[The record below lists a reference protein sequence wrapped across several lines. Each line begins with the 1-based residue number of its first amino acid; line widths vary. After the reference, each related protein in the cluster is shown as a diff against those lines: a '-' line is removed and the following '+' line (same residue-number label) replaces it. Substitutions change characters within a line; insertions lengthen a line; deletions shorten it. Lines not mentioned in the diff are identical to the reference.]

1 MRRSGTGR
9 AILQCDG
16 PPGGSHRLSKGSR
29 ARLICINYAPG
40 ECHGPSSTA
49 GGIKYHRHWVGGVI
63 GRAARAENE
72 DHRDQVHESCLKNC
86 QACKRE
92 CDQAFHYCHGKLAK
106 GEKGF
111 ANALHL
117 VADCPAFCDLSATL
131 MARRSPLMV
140 YACAGLRRGLSGL
153 RGRVRQIQ

>member
-1 MRRSGTGR
+1 LDRRALLGALSITATG
-9 AILQCDG
+9 
-16 PPGGSHRLSKGSR
+16 
-29 ARLICINYAPG
+29 
-40 ECHGPSSTA
+40 
-49 GGIKYHRHWVGGVI
+49 WVGVI

-106 GEKGF
+106 GEKGY

-140 YACAGLRRGLSGL
+140 YACAACAEACQDCGAECDKFNDQELKDCAKTCRDCEATCRSMVKSLG
-153 RGRVRQIQ
+153 GRHH